1 MGSTATAALPRRTTP
16 PVQFCTAHLRR
27 TGSRV
32 LADRVID
39 GDAFCQAC
47 FRGQPISPA
56 EELREQSES
65 QQNFSTPTKQNRLA
79 RSESG
84 TCSTD
89 GIPASHR
96 LTALET
102 KLLNALQQILLD
114 ETMMLA
120 AIHRYR
126 IPVIG
131 QKKKAARTR
140 RDGRSRRTRQIPLQP
155 TSIAPQPHDFTAEA
169 RSQEWAGSA

>member
-1 MGSTATAALPRRTTP
+1 MESIATAALPRHTSP
-16 PVQFCTAHLRR
+16 QVLFSAAHLRR

-32 LADRVID
+32 PADRVID
-39 GDAFCQAC
+39 DEAFCRAC

-56 EELREQSES
+56 EELREQSKS

-79 RSESG
+79 GSESE

-89 GIPASHR
+89 SIPASHR

-114 ETMMLA
+114 KTVMLA

-126 IPVIG
+126 IPVTG
-131 QKKKAARTR
+131 RTKKAATAR
-140 RDGRSRRTRQIPLQP
+140 R
-155 TSIAPQPHDFTAEA
+155 
-169 RSQEWAGSA
+169 GS